1 MVGEAHAGGGGGGGG
16 GDLGAMA
23 GGEGARTVRTPLL
36 RIERMMNSGLELT
49 APVGTVTFFR
59 HEGGGGGRGLEA
71 AVDELRR
78 RLQEVVLANPW
89 VLGRI
94 EGPALVFEDPA
105 PAGGDPGSW
114 PVDLFRVYSPG
125 ELCVHRQMDLA
136 DLPNA
141 LSPTKCGGRAK
152 DTFVRISVVPD
163 AKDPANSFA
172 LVFSMSHVVG
182 DGHTYYSLLAMLG
195 GTAPCRAL
203 NPMRKPEVEK
213 RIRELMGGREN
224 SARGA
229 GFNAAVLL
237 GVAAAGF
244 SRLRDAVLGPR
255 GKHLRTRILKVDA
268 RRVEEEKRAVAQEGQ
283 GVDFVSTNDVL
294 TSWWSRA
301 PRRGG
306 RKVLLA
312 VMAVNLRG
320 RVEGCD
326 NLDAGNYEEI
336 LNYRPGDF
344 ETPQLI
350 RKSLQG
356 FCRAGDPRTRMPTT
370 WEHLRSPGY
379 SISTNWSTFDR
390 GMALPGYTTE
400 IHAPL
405 FDVSAMPHN
414 FRMCIIFRPRPGE
427 LAAYLTGYPHLL
439 PPLDEGPFAG
449 PEDILQ
455 SSSRRW
461 F

>member
-1 MVGEAHAGGGGGGGG
+1 M
-16 GDLGAMA
+16 
-23 GGEGARTVRTPLL
+23 RTPLL
-36 RIERMMNSGLELT
+36 RIERKMNSGLELT

-59 HEGGGGGRGLEA
+59 REGGGGGRGLGA

-78 RLQEVVLANPW
+78 RLQEVVRANPW

-136 DLPNA
+136 DLPIA

-152 DTFVRISVVPD
+152 DMFVRISVVPD
-163 AKDPANSFA
+163 VKDPANSFA

-203 NPMRKPEVEK
+203 NPLRKPEVEK

-229 GFNAAVLL
+229 GFTAAVLL
-237 GVAAAGF
+237 GAAAAGF
-244 SRLRDAVLGPR
+244 SHLRDAVLGPR
-255 GKHLRTRILKVDA
+255 RKRLRTRILKVDP
-268 RRVEEEKRAVAQEGQ
+268 RQVEEEKRAVAEGQ
-283 GVDFVSTNDVL
+283 GVGFVSTNDVL

-326 NLDAGNYEEI
+326 TSDAGNYEEI

-370 WEHLRSPGY
+370 WEHLRSPG
-379 SISTNWSTFDR
+379 
-390 GMALPGYTTE
+390 
-400 IHAPL
+400 
-405 FDVSAMPHN
+405 
-414 FRMCIIFRPRPGE
+414 
-427 LAAYLTGYPHLL
+427 
-439 PPLDEGPFAG
+439 
-449 PEDILQ
+449 
-455 SSSRRW
+455 
-461 F
+461 